1 MLIASTYKGLL
12 VQSTGF
18 TGSHFIKW
26 ADGISKGVTTY
37 LRSHPSCIVSIGDIG
52 TPGTGIGNG
61 FLLKSTCQPTI
72 LTTLLLTN
80 FQAVGFNGAFITKLA
95 IGLSKA
101 TCNYLA
107 SANTLTTHAGV
118 GVGTTIGGF
127 FNLNPSLMTAS
138 ILSAS
143 SFVSTDWTKI
153 SQAISISLVTFFVS
167 NVKFSIVIA
176 GPPAPGI
183 ASGTGFGKIL

>member
-1 MLIASTYKGLL
+1 M
-12 VQSTGF
+12 
-18 TGSHFIKW
+18 
-26 ADGISKGVTTY
+26 
-37 LRSHPSCIVSIGDIG
+37 SIGDIG

-61 FLLKSTCQPTI
+61 FLLKPTCQPI
-72 LTTLLLTN
+72 VLTALFLTN
-80 FQAVGFNGAFITKLA
+80 FQSVGFNGAFITKLA
-95 IGLSKA
+95 IGLSTA

-127 FNLNPSLMTAS
+127 FNLDPNLMTAS
-138 ILSAS
+138 IISSS
-143 SFVSTDWTKI
+143 SFTSSDWTKM
-153 SQAISISLVTFFVS
+153 SQAISNSLVTFFTS

-176 GPPAPGI
+176 GPPAPGV